1 MARAFADRTIAS
13 MGRSQ
18 PGSATLHVTHHGFAR
33 SALGRDHITR
43 CWRAAIVVA
52 MLIIVGTANSADV
65 PPMLSSEQMNASE
78 IELAL
83 QKLNVL
89 GRVLYIAAHPDDE
102 NTNLMALWSN
112 GSLYDAAYLSITRGD
127 GGQNLIGPE
136 LREGL
141 GVIRTEELLAAR
153 RIDHA
158 NQFFSRAID
167 FGFSKTAEE
176 ALRFWN
182 HEKILS
188 DVVWVVRKF
197 RPDVMVARFSPEDQL
212 THGHHTASAAPAVE
226 AFPAAGY
233 PNRFPGQLAF
243 VKPWQPTRLVWNTS
257 PFFFSNRNLPFDP
270 TGLTVFEAGGYNAL
284 LGKAYTEIAATSLS
298 MHKSQGVGSPPRR
311 GARKEYFKLLEGQPM
326 TSSLFEGIDT
336 TWSRVANSES
346 TATQIRQIISEFHP
360 ADPAASVPELLQLRQ
375 AMSGIKD
382 HSWVPEKKA
391 ELDGIIA
398 ACLGLHVEA
407 STTNE
412 AVTPGQ
418 TATIKLEAINRCNIP
433 VILKESRF
441 PLSGDLMKIDAALP
455 SNELVA
461 RDLSCKIPENT
472 PYSQPYWLRTPG
484 TLGAFAVD
492 DQTLVG
498 LPENPPDLPVE
509 IVLQV
514 NGQELR
520 YVEDTKYR
528 MVDPVAGEL
537 RRPLVIEPPVFVKV
551 ANTVL
556 VFVTSQPKS
565 VPVHITAAT
574 GPVKGEL
581 KLAVPQGWG
590 VYPASLPVDLKAA
603 DAETVATFTVKPPD
617 QNSEGTLRAIV
628 SIDGR
633 DYSFERVRISY
644 PHIGVHTLM
653 PPAEARLVR
662 ADIREKGDRI
672 GYIPGAGDDVPESL
686 QQIGYSVKIL
696 SESDITAKNLAQ
708 FSAVVLGIR
717 AYNTQERIGNWL
729 PELFAYVKAG
739 GVAVAQYNTLA
750 DLKTEQLGPYPLE
763 ISRDRVTDENAEVR
777 ILAPDHPLMTTPNKI
792 TSKDFEGW
800 VQERGLYFPKKWDS
814 AWTQILSCNDPKE
827 KPLDGG
833 LLVAKFGKGFFVYT
847 SYSWFR
853 QLPAGVPGAY
863 RLFANMLSLGK

>member
-1 MARAFADRTIAS
+1 MFA
-13 MGRSQ
+13 
-18 PGSATLHVTHHGFAR
+18 V
-33 SALGRDHITR
+33 R
-43 CWRAAIVVA
+43 CVA
-52 MLIIVGTANSADV
+52 
-65 PPMLSSEQMNASE
+65 NASDAPPLLSHEQSNAGE
-78 IELAL
+78 IQLAL

-112 GSLYDAAYLSITRGD
+112 GSLYETAYLSITRGD

-136 LREGL
+136 LRERL

-153 RIDHA
+153 RVDHGK
-158 NQFFSRAID
+158 QFFSRAID

-176 ALRFWN
+176 TMRIWD
-182 HEKILS
+182 HDKILS

-197 RPDVMVARFSPEDQL
+197 RPDVIVTRFSPEDQL
-212 THGHHTASAAPAVE
+212 THGHHTASAILARE
-226 AFPAAGY
+226 AFSAAGD
-233 PNRFPGQLAF
+233 PNRFPEQLAF
-243 VKPWQPTRLVWNTS
+243 VKPWRPTRLVWNTS

-270 TGLTVFEAGGYNAL
+270 TGLTVLEAGGYNSL
-284 LGKAYTEIAATSLS
+284 LGKAYTEIAAASLS

-326 TSSLFEGIDT
+326 TNSLFEGIDT
-336 TWSRVANSES
+336 NWSRVANSES
-346 TATQIRQIISEFHP
+346 IATQIRQIISQFLP
-360 ADPAASVPELLQLRQ
+360 ADPAASVPELLKLRQ
-375 AMSGIKD
+375 AMNGIKD
-382 HSWVPEKKA
+382 ESWVPEKKA

-407 STTNE
+407 STTNG

-433 VILKESRF
+433 VTLQEIRF
-441 PLSGDLMKIDAALP
+441 PLSGDSMKIDAALP
-455 SNELVA
+455 SNELVT

-472 PYSQPYWLRTPG
+472 PYSQPYWLRKSG

-509 IVLQV
+509 IVLQI

-520 YVEDTKYR
+520 YIVDTKYR

-537 RRPLVIEPPVFVKV
+537 RRPLVIEPPVFAKV
-551 ANTVL
+551 VNSVL
-556 VFVTSQPKS
+556 VFATNQPKS
-565 VPVHITAAT
+565 VGVHVTAAT

-590 VYPASLPVDLKAA
+590 VYPASIPIDLKAA
-603 DAETVATFTVKPPD
+603 DAETVATFTVKPPE
-617 QNSEGTLRAIV
+617 QNSEGTLRAVV

-633 DYSFERVRISY
+633 DYSLGRVRISY

-662 ADIREKGDRI
+662 ADIREKGERT

-696 SESDITAKNLAQ
+696 SESDITAENLKQ
-708 FSAVVLGIR
+708 FSAVVLGVR
-717 AYNTQERIGNWL
+717 AYNTQERIANWL

-750 DLKTEQLGPYPLE
+750 ELKTDQLGPYPLE

-800 VQERGLYFPKKWDS
+800 VQERGLYFPKKWDP
-814 AWTQILSCNDPKE
+814 AWTAILSSNDSKE

-833 LLVAKFGKGFFVYT
+833 LLVAKSGKGFFIYT

-863 RLFANMLSLGK
+863 RLVANMLSLGK

>member
-1 MARAFADRTIAS
+1 

-18 PGSATLHVTHHGFAR
+18 PGSPTLR
-33 SALGRDHITR
+33 SMYQSMSR
-43 CWRAAIVVA
+43 CWRAVVA
-52 MLIIVGTANSADV
+52 VAIITIRCTANSADA
-65 PPMLSSEQMNASE
+65 PPLLSPEPMNSGE
-78 IELAL
+78 IQLAL

-112 GSLYDAAYLSITRGD
+112 GSLYETAYLSITRGD

-136 LREGL
+136 LRERL

-153 RIDHA
+153 RIDHGK
-158 NQFFSRAID
+158 QFFSRAID

-176 ALRFWN
+176 TMRIWD

-188 DVVWVVRKF
+188 DVVWVMRKF
-197 RPDVMVARFSPEDQL
+197 RPDVIVTRFSPEDQL
-212 THGHHTASAAPAVE
+212 THGHHTASAILALE
-226 AFPAAGY
+226 AFSAAAD
-233 PNRFPGQLAF
+233 PKRFPDQLAF
-243 VKPWQPTRLVWNTS
+243 VKPWQATRLVWNTS

-270 TGLTVFEAGGYNAL
+270 TGLTVLEAGGYNPL
-284 LGKAYTEIAATSLS
+284 LGKAYTEIAAASLS

-311 GARKEYFKLLEGQPM
+311 GARKEYFKPLEGHPM
-326 TSSLFEGIDT
+326 TSSLFEGTDT
-336 TWSRVANSES
+336 SWSRIPHSES
-346 TATQIRQIISEFHP
+346 IASEIRQIISQFNP
-360 ADPAASVPELLQLRQ
+360 ADPAASVPELLKLRQ

-382 HSWVPEKKA
+382 DSWVSEKKA

-398 ACLGLHVEA
+398 ASLGLHVEA

-412 AVTPGQ
+412 TVTPGQ
-418 TATIKLEAINRCNIP
+418 TTTIKLTAINRCGIP
-433 VILKESRF
+433 VTLQEVRF
-441 PLSGDLMKIDAALP
+441 PNSGDSMKIDAALP
-455 SNELVA
+455 SNELVTKE
-461 RDLSCKIPENT
+461 LSCQIPENT
-472 PYSQPYWLRTPG
+472 PYSEPYWLRKPG
-484 TLGAFAVD
+484 TLGAFTVD
-492 DQTLVG
+492 DQTLIG
-498 LPENPPDLPVE
+498 LPENPPELPVE

-520 YVEDTKYR
+520 YTLDAKYST
-528 MVDPVAGEL
+528 VDPVAGEL
-537 RRPLVIEPPVFVKV
+537 RRSLVIAPPVFVKV
-551 ANTVL
+551 ADNVL
-556 VFVTSQPKS
+556 VFATKQPKS
-565 VPVHITAAT
+565 VSVHLTATT

-581 KLAVPQGWG
+581 KLTVPQGWG
-590 VYPASLPVDLKAA
+590 VDPAGVPIDLKGAN
-603 DAETVATFTVKPPD
+603 AEMVATFTVKPPE

-633 DYSFERVRISY
+633 DYFFERVRISY

-653 PPAEARLVR
+653 PLAEVKLVR
-662 ADIREKGDRI
+662 ADIRKKGDRI
-672 GYIPGAGDDVPESL
+672 GYIPGAGDDIPESL
-686 QQIGYSVKIL
+686 RQIGYSVKIL
-696 SESDITAKNLAQ
+696 SESDITAKNLEQ
-708 FSAVVLGIR
+708 FAAVVLGIR
-717 AYNTQERIGNWL
+717 AYNTQERIFNWL

-739 GVAVAQYNTLA
+739 GVVIAQYNTLA
-750 DLKTEQLGPYPLE
+750 DLKTDQLGPYPLE

-777 ILAPDHPLMTTPNKI
+777 VLAPNHPLVTTPNKI

-800 VQERGLYFPKKWDS
+800 VQERGLYFPKKWDP

-833 LLVAKFGKGFFVYT
+833 LLVAKFGKGFFVYS

>member
-1 MARAFADRTIAS
+1 MFA
-13 MGRSQ
+13 
-18 PGSATLHVTHHGFAR
+18 V
-33 SALGRDHITR
+33 R
-43 CWRAAIVVA
+43 CVA
-52 MLIIVGTANSADV
+52 
-65 PPMLSSEQMNASE
+65 NASDAPPLLSHEQSNAGE
-78 IELAL
+78 IQLAL

-112 GSLYDAAYLSITRGD
+112 GSLYETAYLSITRGD

-136 LREGL
+136 LRERL

-153 RIDHA
+153 RVDHGK
-158 NQFFSRAID
+158 QFFSRAID

-176 ALRFWN
+176 TMRIWD
-182 HEKILS
+182 HDKILS

-197 RPDVMVARFSPEDQL
+197 RPDVIVTRFSPEDQL
-212 THGHHTASAAPAVE
+212 THGHHTASAILARE
-226 AFPAAGY
+226 AFSAAGD
-233 PNRFPGQLAF
+233 PNRFPEQLAF
-243 VKPWQPTRLVWNTS
+243 VKPWRPTRLVWNTS

-270 TGLTVFEAGGYNAL
+270 TGLTVLEAGGYNSL
-284 LGKAYTEIAATSLS
+284 LGKAYTEIAAASLS

-326 TSSLFEGIDT
+326 TNSLFEGIDT
-336 TWSRVANSES
+336 NWSRVANSES
-346 TATQIRQIISEFHP
+346 IATQIRQIISQFLP
-360 ADPAASVPELLQLRQ
+360 ADPAASVPELLKLRQ
-375 AMSGIKD
+375 AMNGIKD
-382 HSWVPEKKA
+382 DSWVPEKKA

-398 ACLGLHVEA
+398 ACLGLHVEG

-433 VILKESRF
+433 VTLQEIRF
-441 PLSGDLMKIDAALP
+441 PLSGDSMKIDAALP
-455 SNELVA
+455 SNELVT

-472 PYSQPYWLRTPG
+472 PYSQPYWLRKSG

-509 IVLQV
+509 IVLQI

-520 YVEDTKYR
+520 YIVDTKYR

-537 RRPLVIEPPVFVKV
+537 RRPLVIEPPVFAKV
-551 ANTVL
+551 VNSVL
-556 VFVTSQPKS
+556 VFATNQPKS
-565 VPVHITAAT
+565 VGVHVTAAT

-590 VYPASLPVDLKAA
+590 VYPASIPIDLKAA
-603 DAETVATFTVKPPD
+603 DAEMVATFTVKPPD
-617 QNSEGTLRAIV
+617 QNSEGTLRAAV

-633 DYSFERVRISY
+633 DYSLGRVRISY

-662 ADIREKGDRI
+662 ADIREKGERI

-696 SESDITAKNLAQ
+696 SESDITAENLKQ
-708 FSAVVLGIR
+708 FSAVVLGVR
-717 AYNTQERIGNWL
+717 AYNTQERIANWL

-750 DLKTEQLGPYPLE
+750 ELKTDQLGPYPLE

-800 VQERGLYFPKKWDS
+800 VQERGLYFPKKWDP
-814 AWTQILSCNDPKE
+814 AWTAILSSNDPKE

-833 LLVAKFGKGFFVYT
+833 LLVAKSGKGFFIYT

-863 RLFANMLSLGK
+863 RLVANMLSLGK

>member
-1 MARAFADRTIAS
+1 
-13 MGRSQ
+13 
-18 PGSATLHVTHHGFAR
+18 
-33 SALGRDHITR
+33 
-43 CWRAAIVVA
+43 
-52 MLIIVGTANSADV
+52 
-65 PPMLSSEQMNASE
+65 
-78 IELAL
+78 
-83 QKLNVL
+83 
-89 GRVLYIAAHPDDE
+89 
-102 NTNLMALWSN
+102 
-112 GSLYDAAYLSITRGD
+112 
-127 GGQNLIGPE
+127 
-136 LREGL
+136 
-141 GVIRTEELLAAR
+141 
-153 RIDHA
+153 
-158 NQFFSRAID
+158 
-167 FGFSKTAEE
+167 
-176 ALRFWN
+176 
-182 HEKILS
+182 
-188 DVVWVVRKF
+188 
-197 RPDVMVARFSPEDQL
+197 
-212 THGHHTASAAPAVE
+212 
-226 AFPAAGY
+226 
-233 PNRFPGQLAF
+233 
-243 VKPWQPTRLVWNTS
+243 
-257 PFFFSNRNLPFDP
+257 
-270 TGLTVFEAGGYNAL
+270 
-284 LGKAYTEIAATSLS
+284 
-298 MHKSQGVGSPPRR
+298 
-311 GARKEYFKLLEGQPM
+311 
-326 TSSLFEGIDT
+326 
-336 TWSRVANSES
+336 
-346 TATQIRQIISEFHP
+346 
-360 ADPAASVPELLQLRQ
+360 
-375 AMSGIKD
+375 
-382 HSWVPEKKA
+382 
-391 ELDGIIA
+391 
-398 ACLGLHVEA
+398 VEA

-433 VILKESRF
+433 VKLQEIRF
-441 PLSGDLMKIDAALP
+441 PLSGESMKINAALP
-455 SNELVA
+455 SNELVT
-461 RDLSCKIPENT
+461 RDVSCKIPENT
-472 PYSQPYWLRTPG
+472 PYSQPYWLRKSG

-492 DQTLVG
+492 DQTLIG

-520 YVEDTKYR
+520 YIVDTKYR

-537 RRPLVIEPPVFVKV
+537 RRPLVIEPPVFAKV
-551 ANTVL
+551 ANSVL
-556 VFVTSQPKS
+556 VFATNQPKS

-581 KLAVPQGWG
+581 KLAVPHGWG

-686 QQIGYSVKIL
+686 RQIGYSVKIL

-777 ILAPDHPLMTTPNKI
+777 ILAPDHPLITTPNKI

-833 LLVAKFGKGFFVYT
+833 LLVAKLGKGFFVYT

>member
-1 MARAFADRTIAS
+1 M
-13 MGRSQ
+13 
-18 PGSATLHVTHHGFAR
+18 LVTTGTAR
-33 SALGRDHITR
+33 SADALPLLAPEQLN
-43 CWRAAIVVA
+43 AA
-52 MLIIVGTANSADV
+52 
-65 PPMLSSEQMNASE
+65 E
-78 IELAL
+78 IQLAL

-102 NTNLMALWSN
+102 NTNLMALWAN

-136 LREGL
+136 LRERL

-158 NQFFSRAID
+158 TQFFSRAID

-176 ALRFWN
+176 SMRFWD
-182 HEKILS
+182 HDKILS
-188 DVVWVVRKF
+188 DVVWVIRKF
-197 RPDVMVARFSPEDQL
+197 RPDVMVTRFSPDDQL
-212 THGHHTASAAPAVE
+212 THGHHTASSILAVE
-226 AFPAAGY
+226 AFSAAGD
-233 PNRFPGQLAF
+233 PNRFPEQLAF

-270 TGLTVFEAGGYNAL
+270 TGLTVLEAGGYNPL
-284 LGKAYTEIAATSLS
+284 LGKAYTEIAAASLS

-326 TSSLFEGIDT
+326 RTALFDGIDT
-336 TWSRVANSES
+336 TWSRVPNSGSVANE
-346 TATQIRQIISEFHP
+346 IRQIISQFHP
-360 ADPAASVPELLQLRQ
+360 ADPAASVSALLKLSD

-382 HSWVPEKKA
+382 DSWVPEKKA
-391 ELDGIIA
+391 ELAKIIA

-407 STTNE
+407 STTDE
-412 AVTPGQ
+412 IVTPGQ
-418 TATIKLEAINRCNIP
+418 NVTVKLEAINRCDIP
-433 VILKESRF
+433 VTLQEARCPF
-441 PLSGDLMKIDAALP
+441 SGDSMKIGTALP
-455 SNELVA
+455 PNELVTK
-461 RDLSCKIPENT
+461 DLSCRIPENT
-472 PYSQPYWLRTPG
+472 PYSQPYWLRKPG
-484 TLGAFAVD
+484 TLGTFAVD
-492 DQTLVG
+492 DQQLIG
-498 LPENPPDLPVE
+498 LPENPPNLPIE
-509 IVLQV
+509 IALQI
-514 NGQELR
+514 NAQELR
-520 YVEDTKYR
+520 YTVEGKYR
-528 MVDPVAGEL
+528 TVDPVAGEL
-537 RRPLVIEPPVFVKV
+537 RRTLVIAPPVFTKIGDG
-551 ANTVL
+551 AL
-556 VFVTSQPKS
+556 VFPTSQPKPVS
-565 VPVHITAAT
+565 VHVTAAT

-581 KLAVPQGWG
+581 KLAAPQGWG
-590 VYPASLPVDLKAA
+590 VDPAAVPIDLKGAN
-603 DAETVATFTVKPPD
+603 AETTATFTVKPPD
-617 QNSEGTLRAIV
+617 QDSEGTLRAIV

-633 DYSFERVRISY
+633 DYSSERVRISY
-644 PHIGVHTLM
+644 PHIGVQTLM
-653 PPAEARLVR
+653 PPAEVKLVR
-662 ADIREKGDRI
+662 ADIRKKGDRI

-717 AYNTQERIGNWL
+717 AYNTQDRISNWL
-729 PELFAYVKAG
+729 PELFDYVKAG
-739 GVAVAQYNTLA
+739 GVVIAQYNTLA
-750 DLKTEQLGPYPLE
+750 ELKTEQLGPYPLE

-777 ILAPDHPLMTTPNKI
+777 ILAPNHPLMTVPNKI

-800 VQERGLYFPKKWDS
+800 VQERGLYFPKKWDP

-833 LLVAKFGKGFFVYT
+833 LLVAKLGKGYFIYT